1 MPSIN
6 KQVWTSPNVEQIKV
20 IEEVVS
26 LEVSNL
32 QSFKKYLRVTLV
44 FMRNSALR
52 EKLGFFF
59 SRDFC

>member
-6 KQVWTSPNVEQIKV
+6 KQVWSSLNVEQIKF
-20 IEEVVS
+20 IDEIVS

-52 EKLGFFF
+52 EKLSFFF